1 MSSSAGSRLRDSS
14 RHQEQERQRDGF
26 NAIDYNGGMVARY
39 FRLWLA
45 LARFSLLRELAFRT
59 NFLVK
64 IFVEIL
70 WLSILL
76 LFYNTIFAKTSEVA
90 TWTKAEYLF
99 FVGTYFAVGGLIE
112 TLFLENCNQFADL
125 IRTGDLDFFLLK
137 PIDEQ
142 FLISCR
148 SIDWSCAPNV
158 LMGFGVMAFALM
170 ELGWPSFERGMLFL
184 ALLVSGCGMA
194 YGFLISLTAA
204 SVWFMRN
211 QSLMEMWWLF
221 GTLMRYPREIFQGPA
236 ASVVGVIFSFAI
248 PIMLVTNV
256 PAQVMVRVID
266 PVLVAYTF
274 AATVAVIVLSRW
286 FFRQALM
293 KYRSASS

>member
-1 MSSSAGSRLRDSS
+1 M
-14 RHQEQERQRDGF
+14 
-26 NAIDYNGGMVARY
+26 IARY
-39 FRLWLA
+39 VRLWLA

-70 WLSILL
+70 WLGILL
-76 LFYNTIFAKTSEVA
+76 LFYDTIFGKTEQVA

-99 FVGTYFAVGGLIE
+99 FVGTYFAIGGLIE
-112 TLFLENCNQFADL
+112 TFFLDNCNQFADL

-158 LMGFGVMAFALM
+158 LMGFGVMGFSLAS
-170 ELGWPSFERGMLFL
+170 LGWPSFDQTLLFF
-184 ALLVSGCGMA
+184 ALLVCGCALA

-221 GTLMRYPREIFQGPA
+221 GTLMRYPREIFQGPT
-236 ASVVGVIFSFAI
+236 ASVVGVVFSFAI

-256 PAQVMVRVID
+256 PAQVMVKAID
-266 PVLVAYTF
+266 PFLVAYAF
-274 AATVAVIVLSRW
+274 AATVVVVFASRW
-286 FFRQALM
+286 FFRRALM